1 MHTENYKVLVVDD
14 EYWIRENLRTII
26 DWQKYGFVFMEPAT
40 DGEDALSKMEA
51 ECPDIIITDINMPFI
66 RGTEITSIV
75 KECYPQVVVIIL
87 SGYSDFEYVRDTL
100 LAGAIDYLLKPI
112 TKINLLNV
120 LAKAVEIISR
130 NRTLVRE
137 RETAKDK
144 LLKASSILQDKEY
157 SALITGNG
165 LSLAENPAY
174 QQVLEMDLELIG
186 FSLILIKIN
195 NIIAFA
201 KKNPELDTGSLSYRI
216 KNIIKKLAGE
226 DKLIVFNNVN
236 KQNEYI
242 LIYDIDEKNLD
253 EVCKDLIKGLEKV
266 TGSTV
271 NIAVSNRYFSLK
283 KLRIAY
289 SEAISAFMMR
299 SYCHSSSITK
309 FKDIEKVPVK
319 KRITAEQENK
329 LMYAVQCKNRKQ
341 VNQLI
346 FEKIGLKE
354 CQNKEWLFI
363 EIKQTVEK
371 ITRILIDNTD
381 ANNSPLEIMAVEN
394 LIELL
399 EEKLESF
406 DITEVCSLIEQIIDE
421 CFSMTDSISTNETIK
436 DTVKLVAEYI
446 DNNYFE
452 ELSLTSISKLF
463 FVESSYLSR
472 AFKHEMGENLMLY
485 IAKKRIQ
492 KAIELIMQD
501 ELSLLDISYLVG
513 YNDYTYF
520 NRVFRKITG
529 KSPREYKNGCSEA

>member
-75 KECYPQVVVIIL
+75 KERYPQVVVIIL

-529 KSPREYKNGCSEA
+529 KSPREYKNDCSEA